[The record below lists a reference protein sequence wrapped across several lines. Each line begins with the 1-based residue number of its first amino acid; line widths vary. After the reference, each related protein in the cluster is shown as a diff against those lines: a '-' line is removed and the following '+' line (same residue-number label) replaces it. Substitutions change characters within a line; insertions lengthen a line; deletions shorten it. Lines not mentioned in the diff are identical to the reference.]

1 MKSDDY
7 RKGYQAGFQQG
18 KRSPKKRLYDL
29 TEMVKWE
36 HIEGDEETFHCPRCG
51 KNFYSE
57 DKQAPN
63 FCWYCG
69 AQSIDA
75 KEKEGEKDGE
85 Y

>member
-18 KRSPKKRLYDL
+18 KRSPKRLYDL
-29 TEMVKWE
+29 TALVKWE

-51 KNFYSE
+51 ENFYSE

-69 AQSIDA
+69 AKSVDM
-75 KEKEGEKDGE
+75 KEGEKNEID
-85 Y
+85 